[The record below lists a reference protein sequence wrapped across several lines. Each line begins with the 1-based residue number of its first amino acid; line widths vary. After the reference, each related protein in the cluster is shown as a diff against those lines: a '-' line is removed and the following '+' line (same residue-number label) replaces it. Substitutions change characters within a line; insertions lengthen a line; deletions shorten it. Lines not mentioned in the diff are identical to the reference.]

1 MVETNFVPILRYDL
15 KFTFVEEE
23 GETFFIMEDPYGYTV
38 NENCMIH
45 SGLFELLVDF
55 AEELT
60 QEQIEEKLLEIFP
73 DENIFPRFMKVIED
87 LDESGFMISDK
98 YLSLKHQKDAEYKAL
113 PFRPSLSEKINYPS
127 DKNEAEILFTDI
139 FSTTPKE
146 NYDGD
151 SVAIIAPHL
160 DFNACHEVKE
170 AYSAAYHSIR
180 DTEADVYV
188 ILGTSH
194 FVSTDYFMATEKDYQ
209 TPLGTAKIDR
219 ELLAA
224 LGDQLGDDL
233 TIDEMAHKIEHCIEY
248 QTALLLSYFK
258 KEEIN
263 ILPILCGSINEE
275 IVHSQLP
282 MSSKNF
288 ANFIVALKSVIEQSG
303 KKAVFIASVDFAHI
317 GPQFGDAF
325 NVEIKIPELAKDE
338 IEIIELLEKC
348 DSEAYFNKISSI
360 KDCWRVCG
368 NTPMY
373 ALMNIIQPA
382 QGKLLKR
389 SIWLNEENESAV
401 SFASLAYKK
410 V

>member
-1 MVETNFVPILRYDL
+1 MMEKNFVPILRYDL

-23 GETFFIMEDPYGYTV
+23 GETFFIMEDPYGYTTKD
-38 NENCMIH
+38 NCMIH

-60 QEQIEEKLLEIFP
+60 PEEVEAKLLERYP
-73 DENIFPRFMKVIED
+73 EENIFPQFMNVIED
-87 LDESGFMISDK
+87 LDDSGFMISDK
-98 YLSLKHQKDAEYKAL
+98 YISLKTQKDAEYEAL
-113 PFRPSLSEKINYPS
+113 HYRPSLSEKINYPS
-127 DKNEAEILFTDI
+127 DKKEAEIFFSDI
-139 FSTTPKE
+139 LSITPKE

-151 SVAIIAPHL
+151 AVAIIAPHL
-160 DFNACHEVKE
+160 DFSSCHEVKE

-209 TPLGTAKIDR
+209 TPLGTAKIDH
-219 ELLAA
+219 ELLSA
-224 LGDQLGDDL
+224 LKSELGEDL
-233 TIDEMAHKIEHCIEY
+233 TIDELAHKIEHCIEY
-248 QTALLLSYFK
+248 QSALLLSYFK
-258 KEEIN
+258 KEEMN

-275 IVHSQLP
+275 IVHSELP
-282 MSSKNF
+282 MSSEKF
-288 ANFIVALKSVIEQSG
+288 ANFIFALKKVIEQSG
-303 KKAVFIASVDFAHI
+303 KRAVFIASVDFAHI

-325 NVEIKIPELAKDE
+325 NVEVKIPELAKDE
-338 IEIIELLEKC
+338 IEIIELLERC
-348 DSEAYFNKISSI
+348 DSEAYFNKIASI

-389 SIWLNEENESAV
+389 SIWLNEANESAV
-401 SFASLAYKK
+401 SFATIAYKK